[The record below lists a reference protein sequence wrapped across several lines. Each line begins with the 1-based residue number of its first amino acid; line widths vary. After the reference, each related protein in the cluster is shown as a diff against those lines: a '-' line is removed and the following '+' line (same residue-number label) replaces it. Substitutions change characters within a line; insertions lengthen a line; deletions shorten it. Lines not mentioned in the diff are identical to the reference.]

1 MAASVEVGDSLEE
14 LEELFLQDITDD
26 DFYLNEEKHSSDV
39 PVSAKDNFLCTNVN
53 TSSLKLVLE
62 RLADPQVN
70 CVREE
75 QALAAIVNRVESDRF
90 ADFLTS
96 VADLF
101 EKCFNLR
108 SSKKNK
114 HLRAIELE
122 KNFSECRTKSSLA
135 SKAWMKILQ
144 DVGIE
149 RSPACDSVFQHV
161 LQHFW
166 STTGSV
172 VEKENIQTRSSAHL
186 PDDMESEAVTD
197 HAGWAIKRAR
207 DIINSCAGNH
217 LSIKKSPMASD
228 ACKIDKSVALELI
241 AKLGN
246 DEKQCNGHFRFVP
259 IQEVSSF
266 FLGLHD
272 VVDNLLSKNQFV
284 VEKNKVVTN
293 CLQQLSTDQGLRNNW
308 FSVVSRCGFQ
318 KPVEVFVLEKICLMF
333 VKSKQQIVREKLLL
347 KPKKGSVALREELKG
362 KIGKAS
368 STSAKQTT
376 STETVAVKLVPSVVL
391 KLRDNFESPENVTCC
406 LKEILQQPSKRDILL
421 SLSGKELSKLLLAL
435 GQPGLDGKKKTRQ
448 VEVLLSSSHECIIKY
463 PDKVD
468 R

>member
-1 MAASVEVGDSLEE
+1 MPNGQGGIQI
-14 LEELFLQDITDD
+14 F
-26 DFYLNEEKHSSDV
+26 
-39 PVSAKDNFLCTNVN
+39 
-53 TSSLKLVLE
+53 
-62 RLADPQVN
+62 
-70 CVREE
+70 
-75 QALAAIVNRVESDRF
+75 
-90 ADFLTS
+90 
-96 VADLF
+96 F
-101 EKCFNLR
+101 EPC
-108 SSKKNK
+108 

-122 KNFSECRTKSSLA
+122 KNFSQCRTKSSPA
-135 SKAWMKILQ
+135 SIAWEKILE

-149 RSPACDSVFQHV
+149 TSPACESVFQHV

-166 STTGSV
+166 STMGSV
-172 VEKENIQTRSSAHL
+172 VEKESNQTRSTVRQ

-207 DIINSCAGNH
+207 DIINSSGGKY
-217 LSIKKSPMASD
+217 LRIKNSPMASD
-228 ACKIDKSVALELI
+228 FCQIGKSVALDLI

-246 DEKQCNGHFRFVP
+246 DEKQENGHFRFVP
-259 IQEVSSF
+259 IQEVSCF

-293 CLQQLSTDQGLRNNW
+293 CLQHLSTDQGLRNDW
-308 FSVVSRCGFQ
+308 FSVVNRYGFQ

-347 KPKKGSVALREELKG
+347 KPRKVSVALREELKG

-368 STSAKQTT
+368 GSTAKQTT
-376 STETVAVKLVPSVVL
+376 STETVAVKIVPSVIV

-406 LKEILQQPSKRDILL
+406 LREILQQPSKREILL
-421 SLSGKELSKLLLAL
+421 SLSGKELTKLLLAL

-448 VEVLLSSSHECIIKY
+448 VEILLSSSHECIIKY
-463 PDKVD
+463 PEKVD

>member
-1 MAASVEVGDSLEE
+1 MAASVELGDSLEE
-14 LEELFLQDITDD
+14 LEELFLEDFTDD
-26 DFYLNEEKHSSDV
+26 FFDLNEEENSSDI

-53 TSSLKLVLE
+53 TSSLKLVLD
-62 RLADPQVN
+62 RLADAQVN

-75 QALAAIVNRVESDRF
+75 QAVAAILNGVESGRF
-90 ADFLTS
+90 SQFLAS
-96 VADLF
+96 VALLF

-122 KNFSECRTKSSLA
+122 KNFSECRTKSSPA
-135 SKAWMKILQ
+135 RKAWEEILE

-149 RSPACDSVFQHV
+149 TSPACDSVFQHV

-166 STTGSV
+166 STMGSV
-172 VEKENIQTRSSAHL
+172 VEKENIQTRSSVHQ
-186 PDDMESEAVTD
+186 PDDMESEALTD

-207 DIINSCAGNH
+207 DIINSSRENH
-217 LSIKKSPMASD
+217 LSIKKSPLSSD
-228 ACKIDKSVALELI
+228 AYKIDKSVALELI
-241 AKLGN
+241 AKLGS
-246 DEKQCNGHFRFVP
+246 DEKQHNGHFRFVP
-259 IQEVSSF
+259 IQEATSF
-266 FLGLHD
+266 FLRLHD

-284 VEKNKVVTN
+284 LEKNKVVTN
-293 CLQQLSTDQGLRNNW
+293 CLQQLSTDQGLRDNW
-308 FSVVSRCGFQ
+308 FSVVSRYGFE
-318 KPVEVFVLEKICLMF
+318 KPVEVFVLQKICLMF

-347 KPKKGSVALREELKG
+347 KPKKGSVALRDELKG

-368 STSAKQTT
+368 GTSAKQTT
-376 STETVAVKLVPSVVL
+376 STETAAANILPSVVL

-421 SLSGKELSKLLLAL
+421 SLSGKELTKLLLAL
-435 GQPGLDGKKKTRQ
+435 GKPGLDGKKKSRQ
-448 VEVLLSSSHECIIKY
+448 VEILLSSSHECIIKY